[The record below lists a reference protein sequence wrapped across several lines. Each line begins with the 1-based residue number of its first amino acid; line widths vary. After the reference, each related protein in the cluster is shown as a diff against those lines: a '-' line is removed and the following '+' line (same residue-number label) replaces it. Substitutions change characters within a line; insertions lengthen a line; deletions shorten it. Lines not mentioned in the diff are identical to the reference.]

1 MRERIRRN
9 KSESGSA
16 LIAVLC
22 LLFTAGM
29 LTSAALMLS
38 RTATFDVYSH
48 VELQRSAYINEGA
61 SNRIQWLIAADRY
74 LFSARDPGYTDYSE
88 YTHDRYLADGVIHEL
103 DYYGTKL
110 KFTITDARSGLDLS
124 GADFSNQLRNM
135 VDPLDADS
143 EYSDRIDELIDLISD
158 YRDSDDTLSL
168 NGMEREDYE
177 SEGRSPLP
185 RNNAILFREEFFY
198 IKGFT
203 DLFPPDADGRLSLV
217 RLFGAPEGNP
227 DFFTAPPLIIQRFC
241 NLEEEDVEEI
251 VKARDIWF
259 RERTLLTDQ
268 LDPLVFG
275 GLSQLSWQES
285 GTYTIRISAD
295 AKEKRPS
302 RRLIFTFPAFA
313 ISGPQRNN
321 VTFLEWLSF

>member
-48 VELQRSAYINEGA
+48 VEL
-61 SNRIQWLIAADRY
+61 QWLIAADRY